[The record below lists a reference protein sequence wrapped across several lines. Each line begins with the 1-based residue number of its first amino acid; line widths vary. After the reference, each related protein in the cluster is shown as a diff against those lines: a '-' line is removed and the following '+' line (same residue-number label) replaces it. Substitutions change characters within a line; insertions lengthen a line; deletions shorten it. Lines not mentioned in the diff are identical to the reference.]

1 MQSGGWIALLRL
13 VPPAQQG
20 NLVLTTTCGSEIAIQ
35 GVVRTEPDYMV
46 VRGRLTGTTEGGGFF
61 FLPYDQI
68 HFMGFLKPLKE
79 ADIRAM
85 FGEKAFQEISR
96 QETHDEAPAPADA
109 EPVPPPEVPAPAAP
123 APPPAKTGD
132 SAVPPRPAGLASPE
146 LRPGT
151 TNKAALLERLRS
163 RRSDSGMATPSP

>member
-13 VPPAQQG
+13 IPPAQQE
-20 NLVLTTTCGSEIAIQ
+20 NLIFTTTSGNEIAIQ

-46 VRGRLTGTTEGGGFF
+46 VRGRLTGTTDGGGFF

-68 HFMGFLKPLKE
+68 HFVGFLKPLKE

-85 FGEKAFQEISR
+85 FGEKVFQDIVR
-96 QETHDEAPAPADA
+96 QETSPSAPPPPAAEPAPAPEATA
-109 EPVPPPEVPAPAAP
+109 APVP
-123 APPPAKTGD
+123 PPPAKTGD
-132 SAVPPRPAGLASPE
+132 SGVAPRPSAPATPE
-146 LRPGT
+146 SRPGA

-163 RRSDSGMATPSP
+163 RRSEAGMITPSP

>member
-13 VPPAQQG
+13 IPPAQQE
-20 NLVLTTTCGSEIAIQ
+20 NLMFTTTSGIAIAIQ

-46 VRGRLTGTTEGGGFF
+46 VRGRLTGTIDGGGFF

-68 HFMGFLKPLKE
+68 HFLGFQKPLKE

-85 FGEKAFQEISR
+85 FGEKAFQEIVR
-96 QETHDEAPAPADA
+96 QDAAAEAPPSAA
-109 EPVPPPEVPAPAAP
+109 EPVAAAEVPV
-123 APPPAKTGD
+123 APPPPPAPVKTG
-132 SAVPPRPAGLASPE
+132 SSGVPPRPSAPAGPE
-146 LRPGT
+146 ARPVA

-163 RRSDSGMATPSP
+163 RRSESGMISPSP